1 VSIADPIGAPRRLRV
16 DLLRDLG
23 KHRMEIHPN
32 RPVEPLDADLRE
44 NRALPENRQIGT
56 AFTSVDLLSKHGLYD
71 ASARSGVCGLGIR
84 CPGRPTTAWKVG
96 F

>member
-1 VSIADPIGAPRRLRV
+1 MSIADPMGALRRLRV
-16 DLLRDLG
+16 DLLRDLA
-23 KHRMEIHPN
+23 KYRMEIHPN

-56 AFTSVDLLSKHGLYD
+56 AFNSVDLLSKHGLD
-71 ASARSGVCGLGIR
+71 DGSARSRVCGLGVR
-84 CPGRPTTAWKVG
+84 FPGCPTTAWKDG